1 MVEIGS
7 KINPALTLEHMVDAA
22 ENKYFDRKSAK
33 IRPADLAAHICAFA
47 NADGGTIVIGI
58 ADKDRALEGINLR
71 GEDVINEFV
80 NAPRDCCRP
89 MPRYREEFVEIV
101 NTHGER
107 DRLLLLHI
115 EPSPDRVIRTSGDRT
130 YLRIGDRSKEMLGDD
145 LRNLEYLKG
154 ARNFEDE
161 THPEARVEDLDG
173 ELLKEY
179 RRRIG
184 ASGLEVRQV
193 LSARGFLRIKDGKE
207 RLTNA
212 AVLLFARDIMRF
224 NMNCRIRFIRVNGRK
239 LGVGER
245 YNVVKDVSI
254 DAPILR
260 IVGEAKTLIA
270 GQLRQFTRLE
280 YGSSGFVTHPEYPDF
295 CWQEGIVNAVAHR
308 DYSAQGLFI
317 RVAMFDDH
325 LEIESPGRL
334 PDLVTVDNIMV
345 TRFSRNKA
353 IARVM
358 TEFGLVRELNEGV
371 RRIYLEMAEANLP
384 APEYSESGNTVRLVL
399 RNNIDK
405 RTGASERKPRGSG
418 ARRANTDNEE
428 LVLGV
433 LRENPEITQQEL
445 SARTGMSFI
454 SIVRIMKEMRERGVL
469 VREGARKNGTWKVIG
484 K

>member
-1 MVEIGS
+1 MMQSGS
-7 KINPALTLEHMVDAA
+7 KINPALTLTYMVDAA

-33 IRPADLAAHICAFA
+33 IRPSDLAAPVCAFA
-47 NADGGTIVIGI
+47 NADGGAIVIGI
-58 ADKDRALEGINLR
+58 GDKDRTLEGINCR
-71 GEDVINEFV
+71 GDEVVNEFL
-80 NAPRDCCRP
+80 NAPKDCCRP
-89 MPRYREEFVEIV
+89 MPRYRGEFVEIV
-101 NTHGER
+101 NTRGER

-115 EPSPDRVIRTSGDRT
+115 DPSPERLIRTSNDRT

-154 ARNFEDE
+154 ARKFEDE
-161 THPEARVEDLDG
+161 PHPEARVEDLDR
-173 ELLKEY
+173 ELLEEY
-179 RRRIG
+179 CRRTG
-184 ASGLEVRQV
+184 ATGLDVRQV
-193 LSARGFLRIKDGKE
+193 LSARGFLKLIDGKE

-212 AVLLFARDIMRF
+212 AVLLFAGNILQF

-239 LGVGER
+239 MGVGAR

-260 IVGEAKTLIA
+260 IVEEAKTLIA

-280 YGSSGFVTHPEYPDF
+280 YGSPGFVTHPEYPDF

-317 RVAMFDDH
+317 KVAMFDDH

-345 TRFSRNKA
+345 TRFSRNRA

-405 RTGASERKPRGSG
+405 RTGSSAGKPRGG
-418 ARRANTDNEE
+418 AKRVNTDNEE

-433 LRENPEITQQEL
+433 LRENPGITQQEL
-445 SARTGMSFI
+445 SERTGLSLI
-454 SIVRIMKEMRERGVL
+454 GIVRLMKDMRERGVL
-469 VREGARKNGTWKVIG
+469 VREGARKNGTWKVVG
-484 K
+484 R